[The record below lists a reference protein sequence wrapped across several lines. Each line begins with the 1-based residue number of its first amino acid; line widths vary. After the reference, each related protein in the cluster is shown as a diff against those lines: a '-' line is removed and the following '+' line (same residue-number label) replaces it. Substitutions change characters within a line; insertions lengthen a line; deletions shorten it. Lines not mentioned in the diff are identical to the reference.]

1 VSSRIAPL
9 LVLLT
14 VASTCASPTADGP
27 VGEGAPTTNDL
38 TELML
43 HSTKLKNCT
52 ATYRAKGPLEES
64 IRFTF
69 AAPDRVCIESSAMYE
84 GRRFDD
90 TIWSVG
96 DRYIRRSMD
105 GRGFEHA
112 DVPLAIPTQGDCEAL
127 GVALERAFPSSV
139 DGEAERDVG
148 SGAGIDSRFGGE
160 FRLIVFLSMSS
171 YFLERITGAAEE
183 FELVDSS
190 PSADEAAFTIPPPE
204 PGSNDASQEDGCFV
218 FYYCGRVMNY
228 SITQFAKEAR
238 ERDSIADEDFT
249 RRLASVYEVV
259 NRWHR
264 RDRFAQ
270 MRDSMNQ
277 WSSDAADLYRR
288 QRSAVEIDPD
298 LRGTE
303 DQWIAVQR
311 REIVESLQTV
321 TEAQLDSDSP
331 FPPPTLADADPHVAA
346 LIAEAHRRSL
356 AATVESEVTQPC
368 LAYFDEQVL
377 AVQSTK

>member
-27 VGEGAPTTNDL
+27 VGEGTPTTNDL
-38 TELML
+38 TDLML

-52 ATYRAKGPLEES
+52 ATYRAKGHLEET

-69 AAPDRVCIESSAMYE
+69 AAPDRVCIESSAMHE

-112 DVPLAIPTQGDCEAL
+112 DVPLAIPTLGDCEAL

-148 SGAGIDSRFGGE
+148 TGAGIDSRFGE
-160 FRLIVFLSMSS
+160 FRLVVVLSMSS
-171 YFLERITGAAEE
+171 YFLKRITGAAEE

-204 PGSNDASQEDGCFV
+204 PGSNDASEEDRCFV
-218 FYYCGRVMNY
+218 LYYCGRVMSY
-228 SITQFAKEAR
+228 SITRFAKEAR

-249 RRLASVYEVV
+249 RRLASVYDVE
-259 NRWHR
+259 NRRHQ

-270 MRDSMNQ
+270 MRDSMHQ
-277 WSSDAADLYRR
+277 
-288 QRSAVEIDPD
+288 
-298 LRGTE
+298 
-303 DQWIAVQR
+303 
-311 REIVESLQTV
+311 
-321 TEAQLDSDSP
+321 
-331 FPPPTLADADPHVAA
+331 
-346 LIAEAHRRSL
+346 
-356 AATVESEVTQPC
+356 
-368 LAYFDEQVL
+368 
-377 AVQSTK
+377 